1 MHWLRGEDVESLCT
15 DMNKSRNNKHYD
27 FIDLIMHFKDGYIS
41 QMRARTGSSNMQ
53 TFFHA
58 HLSALGVTKL
68 SIRNGKKVQKNCS
81 LVLF

>member
-41 QMRARTGSSNMQ
+41 PDARAHRTFKYAD
-53 TFFHA
+53 FFSRA
-58 HLSALGVTKL
+58 
-68 SIRNGKKVQKNCS
+68 SIGTWCN
-81 LVLF
+81 